1 MEYWCLQRKLQV
13 GCYKYGFLFSKLKNI
28 FRASTSISS
37 SFCFTWQA
45 WTGIV
50 VYKCGRWFDYYFFE
64 LSEATCFLNY
74 DQNYRQNFCFES
86 FLNDA
91 TYHLVIVVYNFSVT
105 SRLMSIYYF
114 LQVSLRTENHPFLNK
129 LESISYIAPN
139 FFC

>member
-1 MEYWCLQRKLQV
+1 MQTMMEYWCLQRKLQV

-28 FRASTSISS
+28 FKASTSISS

-64 LSEATCFLNY
+64 LAEATCF
-74 DQNYRQNFCFES
+74 S
-86 FLNDA
+86 NDA
-91 TYHLVIVVYNFSVT
+91 TYHLVIVVYHFSVT